1 MHAKHFRSMFAYCT
15 EKLNL
20 SEHEAYLRITVG
32 RASRKHPVLLTML
45 GEGRLHLSGIA
56 KLVPHL
62 TDANRETLL
71 AQATDKS
78 KREIEELVVELAPQ
92 PDVPAR
98 IRKLPEPQL
107 GPDRVVSPK
116 PAGLR
121 PVEPLAPA
129 RYKIQFTGN
138 AQLKEKLER
147 LQALRPNGDLAAM
160 IEEAVTEKP
169 ERLESKRFGKTKI
182 PRKNLE
188 QTDTSPSSRYIPAA
202 VKRAVSERDGNR
214 CAYVDSNGRRCAARD
229 GLQFHHDDPYARGG
243 DHSPDN
249 IAMMCP
255 THNAYLAECDY
266 GKEAMKRY
274 SRSREPAPVY
284 ASTT

>member
-1 MHAKHFRSMFAYCT
+1 M
-15 EKLNL
+15 
-20 SEHEAYLRITVG
+20 
-32 RASRKHPVLLTML
+32 
-45 GEGRLHLSGIA
+45 
-56 KLVPHL
+56 
-62 TDANRETLL
+62 
-71 AQATDKS
+71 
-78 KREIEELVVELAPQ
+78 IEELVVELAPQ

-160 IEEAVTEKP
+160 IEEAVTEKL

-188 QTDTSPSSRYIPAA
+188 QTDTSPSSRYIQAA
-202 VKRAVSERDGNR
+202 VKRAVSE
-214 CAYVDSNGRRCAARD
+214 RD